1 MRSSHLSEDER
12 DQIGVL
18 RAAGR
23 SMGAIARALGRAKAT
38 ISRELQ
44 RNALPSGGYSPLH
57 AAGAYQLRRRREAI
71 LEREAALRLFVGDRL
86 AGGWTP
92 EQISGWLKSGN
103 EPRLRAIGC
112 ETIYAFIYRTAQ
124 KAEALWR
131 YLTRRHKR
139 RRPRRTRASRD
150 TIKDRASIHD
160 RPKTI
165 ESRGEAGHWEG
176 DLIICKCTRPVL
188 VLHERKSRVT
198 LAARLTGKTAAE
210 TISAMLAVFGRIDPH
225 LRRSHH
231 FRQRHRLRPARPAP
245 DHARHD
251 DLVLRRLCLMAKRR
265 HRKRQWT
272 FTSMAAA
279 PPGYRPDIRPGN
291 PGDRPHDEPHPP

>member
-1 MRSSHLSEDER
+1 MRSYSHLSEDER

-38 ISRELQ
+38 VSRELQ

-86 AGGWTP
+86 AEGWTP

-139 RRPRRTRASRD
+139 RRPRRARPRATPSR
-150 TIKDRASIHD
+150 
-160 RPKTI
+160 I
-165 ESRGEAGHWEG
+165 E
-176 DLIICKCTRPVL
+176 
-188 VLHERKSRVT
+188 
-198 LAARLTGKTAAE
+198 
-210 TISAMLAVFGRIDPH
+210 
-225 LRRSHH
+225 RRSMIV
-231 FRQRHRLRPARPAP
+231 Q
-245 DHARHD
+245 DH
-251 DLVLRRLCLMAKRR
+251 
-265 HRKRQWT
+265 
-272 FTSMAAA
+272 
-279 PPGYRPDIRPGN
+279 
-291 PGDRPHDEPHPP
+291 

>member
-1 MRSSHLSEDER
+1 MNKKPLALYGLKWNPFAPDVPVSAANPSSPWTSPSRSR
-12 DQIGVL
+12 PAF
-18 RAAGR
+18 RACVA
-23 SMGAIARALGRAKAT
+23 SLC
-38 ISRELQ
+38 
-44 RNALPSGGYSPLH
+44 P
-57 AAGAYQLRRRREAI
+57 AGAYQLRRRREAI

-86 AGGWTP
+86 AEGWTP

-103 EPRLRAIGC
+103 EPRLRAISC

-139 RRPRRTRASRD
+139 RRPRRARPSRD

-176 DLIICKCTRPVL
+176 DLIVCKCTRPVL

-198 LAARLTGKTAAE
+198 LAARLTGNQLDPIGGT
-210 TISAMLAVFGRIDPH
+210 TGRWI
-225 LRRSHH
+225 
-231 FRQRHRLRPARPAP
+231 
-245 DHARHD
+245 
-251 DLVLRRLCLMAKRR
+251 
-265 HRKRQWT
+265 
-272 FTSMAAA
+272 
-279 PPGYRPDIRPGN
+279 
-291 PGDRPHDEPHPP
+291 

>member
-1 MRSSHLSEDER
+1 MRSYSHLSEDER

-23 SMGAIARALGRAKAT
+23 SMGTIARALGRAKAT

-44 RNALPSGGYSPLH
+44 RNALPLGGHSPLH

-86 AGGWTP
+86 AEGWTP

-112 ETIYAFIYRTAQ
+112 ETIYAFIYRAAQ
-124 KAEALWR
+124 KAAALWR

-139 RRPRRTRASRD
+139 RRRRRAPD
-150 TIKDRASIHD
+150 AIKDD

-176 DLIICKCTRPVL
+176 DLIICKCTRPVREWCGHRSQSEWCHL
-188 VLHERKSRVT
+188 VGRSVIRRDP
-198 LAARLTGKTAAE
+198 RL
-210 TISAMLAVFGRIDPH
+210 
-225 LRRSHH
+225 
-231 FRQRHRLRPARPAP
+231 
-245 DHARHD
+245 
-251 DLVLRRLCLMAKRR
+251 
-265 HRKRQWT
+265 
-272 FTSMAAA
+272 
-279 PPGYRPDIRPGN
+279 
-291 PGDRPHDEPHPP
+291 